1 MAMASGSYDR
11 KPARAHTKFKTNGT
25 SHTEVKAAKTSVPRA
40 KLLITPRPDWHATE
54 LPPIKAPPPRKQSAI
69 PPALIETLHKHAQ
82 TLLEDEANIYT
93 AGQQKASSS
102 YKFMSTIMGTGT
114 WSDKVSALTLVVQES
129 PLHTAKTLE
138 NLIGLA
144 AKKSRNQAL
153 MALGALKDLMDQSNV
168 LPDRKLRFFNKQSV
182 LLVALQGVDASLAPK
197 GGLPNGLTDQHLI
210 MWAYEDKLKRLYLE
224 MLKILEHWCH
234 DELEFS
240 RLRAIDFVWELLK
253 DKPEQEENLLRF
265 LVNKLGDTAKK
276 VASKASYRL
285 CGLQESHP
293 AMTMDVISA
302 IESDILLRPGQSS
315 HAKYY
320 AVITLNQ
327 FVLRPGNPEVA
338 NRLLDVYFTLFKAI
352 LNRSEL
358 SQETVQEKKT
368 VKGAQDRKRTK
379 TVVKHSIGKSEAE
392 LDEKVTA
399 QVLTGIHRAFPYSE
413 KDSAAFEK
421 HFDTMFRITH
431 SSNFNTSLQAL
442 VLIQQIST
450 TLQIS
455 TDRYMRTLYQSLFDP
470 RLFTSS
476 KQPMYMNLL
485 YRSLKDDASIR
496 RVKAF
501 VKRLIQTLAFH
512 EPPFICL
519 ALYLIIELSNV
530 FPGLKTMLDQPEVH
544 DPAEDQSTTDA
555 ATATDIPRPSL
566 TSTDTTTIRSQT
578 YDGRKREPEFSNADT
593 TCLWDLLPYTTHAH
607 PSVSLFA
614 THILTKI
621 TSSSTASTNSNTKI
635 TKPIIP
641 APPKP
646 DPATH
651 TLTHFLDKFAYRNPK
666 APQGD
671 AAATKGLR
679 GSSIMQPALAST
691 NATDALLSTARRSDS
706 ERLNNEAFWQRKAE
720 DVRADEVFFHRYFG
734 MARAGRV
741 GKSRKEK
748 QVQRAR
754 AGRGGDGDADD
765 VESVDDGG
773 ADVDGAELDEDEVW
787 RAIVGSRPDVDPE
800 ADADMDEFGDEDVS
814 IEGEMESEDD
824 DDDDDDDQSAA
835 GSDVDMDGDSDEGG
849 IVPGEED
856 ADMGDAQLR
865 MDENGGVPLGD
876 SIEDLLNSG
885 LDLTSGP
892 TAAAANSKAK
902 PPMRSKSKSK
912 TEEHARAISE
922 QEAEAEAEAEPS
934 DDEPFALG
942 SDEGSSASGSGSDDE
957 SDTSLAHAQNGK
969 GTAKGKGK
977 GQRNQRRVLRDD
989 EVKAFI
995 AEETKSL
1002 SELSRAAAQ
1011 KSELKSKSKQDARV
1025 EKTEKIEK
1033 GRKSKKSKRST
1044 SEQTSASGDVDGD
1057 VDVNGDAA
1065 QASGGDAGPKPKK
1078 RRKLKQ
1084 LPMFGSAED
1093 WASLIEREDGGR
1105 DDGM

>member
-1 MAMASGSYDR
+1 MMAMALASHDR
-11 KPARAHTKFKTNGT
+11 KPARTHTKFKINGT
-25 SHTEVKAAKTSVPRA
+25 SHTVSKPTKSSTPRA

-54 LPPIKAPPPRKQSAI
+54 LPPVKATPSRKQSVV
-69 PPALIETLHKHAQ
+69 PGALIEKLYRHAQ
-82 TLLEDEANIYT
+82 TLLEDEASSYT
-93 AGQQKASSS
+93 AGQQKSSSS

-144 AKKSRNQAL
+144 GKKSRNQAL
-153 MALGALKDLMDQSNV
+153 MALGALKDLLDQSNV
-168 LPDRKLRFFNKQSV
+168 LPDRKLRFFNKQSL

-210 MWAYEDKLKRLYLE
+210 MWAYEDKLKRLYLD
-224 MLKILEHWCH
+224 MLKVLEHWCH

-379 TVVKHSIGKSEAE
+379 TVVKHSVGKSEAE

-455 TDRYMRTLYQSLFDP
+455 TERYMRTLYQSLFDP

-519 ALYLIIELSNV
+519 ALYLIIELSNI
-530 FPGLKTMLDQPEVH
+530 FPGLKSMLDQPEIH
-544 DPAEDQSTTDA
+544 ETPEDSFPSDLN
-555 ATATDIPRPSL
+555 TATDIPRPSL
-566 TSTDTTTIRSQT
+566 TSTDTATLRNHT
-578 YDGRKREPEFSNADT
+578 YDGRKREPEYSNADT
-593 TCLWDLLPYTTHAH
+593 TCLWDLLPYTNHAH

-614 THILTKI
+614 THILSNI
-621 TSSSTASTNSNTKI
+621 ISTTNPNT
-635 TKPIIP
+635 TKPTIAP
-641 APPKP
+641 PPKP

-666 APQGD
+666 ASQGD

-691 NATDALLSTARRSDS
+691 NAADALLPTNRRLDS

-748 QVQRAR
+748 QEERKQRR
-754 AGRGGDGDADD
+754 VGGEDGDD
-765 VESVDDGG
+765 VQGVDDGG
-773 ADVDGAELDEDEVW
+773 ADVEGAEIDEDEVW
-787 RAIVGSRPDVDPE
+787 RAIVGSKPDVDP
-800 ADADMDEFGDEDVS
+800 DMDGDEFGDEDVS
-814 IEGEMESEDD
+814 IDGEMASDGDD
-824 DDDDDDDQSAA
+824 DNDEGVDD
-835 GSDVDMDGDSDEGG
+835 SDIEMDGDIEDGTATAE
-849 IVPGEED
+849 EED
-856 ADMGDAQLR
+856 ADMSNAELAP
-865 MDENGGVPLGD
+865 DEVDGGVILGD

-885 LDLTSGP
+885 MDLTSGP
-892 TAAAANSKAK
+892 TKSKLNSKLEPKSKAAAKISTK
-902 PPMRSKSKSK
+902 PENAPAPQTVIKPD
-912 TEEHARAISE
+912 ADAALE
-922 QEAEAEAEAEPS
+922 QEGRS
-934 DDEPFALG
+934 DDDPFALG
-942 SDEGSSASGSGSDDE
+942 SDEGSSSD
-957 SDTSLAHAQNGK
+957 SDTE
-969 GTAKGKGK
+969 GTALTAAQKGKGK
-977 GQRNQRRVLRDD
+977 GQRNQRKVLRDD

-995 AEETKSL
+995 EEETKAL
-1002 SELSRAAAQ
+1002 GELSKTAKQKQKLSSRTE
-1011 KSELKSKSKQDARV
+1011 KSE
-1025 EKTEKIEK
+1025 
-1033 GRKSKKSKRST
+1033 SKKGKNRKRGT
-1044 SEQTSASGDVDGD
+1044 SEQDGRD
-1057 VDVNGDAA
+1057 VDVDVGVAVA
-1065 QASGGDAGPKPKK
+1065 VAVEGGREDTTPKPKK

-1093 WASLIEREDGGR
+1093 WASLINREDGGM
-1105 DDGM
+1105 DDGT